1 MKYVHEYSFYTKSF
15 MKIYYDYFILI
26 FHLYYK
32 RNTGLSLKSAK
43 YERLE
48 SEKKY
53 LLDSV

>member
-1 MKYVHEYSFYTKSF
+1 

-32 RNTGLSLKSAK
+32 RNAGLSLKSAK
-43 YERLE
+43 YKRLE